1 MYKNVGK
8 KIQKL
13 AKFVAWLGI
22 IFFVVIGVAS
32 TYGGLNTNNYQMI
45 AQGIVFLVV
54 CPILCWLSSLTAFG
68 FGTLIETN
76 EQMKNDIQD
85 LNNTVKD
92 LQNK

>member
-8 KIQKL
+8 KIQTL
-13 AKFVAWLGI
+13 AKVLAWVGI
-22 IFFVVIGVAS
+22 IFFILVGVA
-32 TYGGLNTNNYQMI
+32 TIYGGLNTYNYVMVG
-45 AQGIVFLVV
+45 QGILFLIV

-76 EQMKNDIQD
+76 ESMKNEVED
-85 LNNTVKD
+85 LHKTVKE